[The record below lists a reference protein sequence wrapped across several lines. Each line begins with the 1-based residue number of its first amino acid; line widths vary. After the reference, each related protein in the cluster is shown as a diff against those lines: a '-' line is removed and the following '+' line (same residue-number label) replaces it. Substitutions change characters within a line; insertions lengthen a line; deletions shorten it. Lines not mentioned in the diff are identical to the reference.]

1 MASEPEPEPDFTNVS
16 GMGFGYEGVDVEHCE
31 DFVKALKSENL
42 DAEVILGD
50 TNIKVPGRIKGK
62 LNAYLEANAS
72 EYVLNTIAEGYKLIF
87 IDDVPPPLVIYLTTN
102 LHFVSELSFILN

>member
-62 LNAYLEANAS
+62 LGAYLGANTP
-72 EYVLNTIAEGYKLIF
+72 EYVPNTTPDG
-87 IDDVPPPLVIYLTTN
+87 
-102 LHFVSELSFILN
+102 